1 MAVRAKH
8 FDYWISLDERGEL
21 TADGDPVTIE
31 GDISAEHL
39 LLTALARCSISSL
52 EHFARQKDVEIS
64 RLGILVRDGD
74 PPRRTRSATDSSASS
89 ASSTSGSAASLPTT
103 SLRNLL
109 ESAEWGCFIGA
120 SLDPAPKYS
129 WRVNGRDL

>member
-21 TADGDPVTIE
+21 TADGDPVAIG
-31 GDISAEHL
+31 GDVSAEHL

-52 EHFARQKDVEIS
+52 EHFARQKDVD
-64 RLGILVRDGD
+64 V
-74 PPRRTRSATDSSASS
+74 
-89 ASSTSGSAASLPTT
+89 TT
-103 SLRNLL
+103 SAYASGTVTRREQQERYGFVSIECKLDVQLTGELADDELRSLL

>member
-21 TADGDPVTIE
+21 TADGDPVAIG
-31 GDISAEHL
+31 GDVSAEHL
-39 LLTALARCSISSL
+39 LLTALARCSIASL
-52 EHFARQKDVEIS
+52 EHFARQKDVDVITS
-64 RLGILVRDGD
+64 AYASGTVT
-74 PPRRTRSATDSSASS
+74 RREDQERYGFVSIECKLDVQLAGELADDE
-89 ASSTSGSAASLPTT
+89 
-103 SLRNLL
+103 LRNLL

-120 SLDPAPKYS
+120 SLDPAPKYN

>member
-8 FDYWISLDERGEL
+8 FDYWISLDERGGL
-21 TADGDPVTIE
+21 IADGDPVTIGGE
-31 GDISAEHL
+31 ISAEHL

-52 EHFARQKDVEIS
+52 EHFARQKDADVTAS
-64 RLGILVRDGD
+64 AYASGTVT
-74 PPRRTRSATDSSASS
+74 RREDQERYGFVSIECKLDVQLAGELADDE
-89 ASSTSGSAASLPTT
+89 
-103 SLRNLL
+103 LRNLL

>member
-21 TADGDPVTIE
+21 TADGNPVTIG
-31 GDISAEHL
+31 GDVSAEHL

-52 EHFARQKDVEIS
+52 EHFARQKDVDVTAS
-64 RLGILVRDGD
+64 AYASGTVT
-74 PPRRTRSATDSSASS
+74 RREDQERYGFVSIECKLHVQLTGELADDELRS
-89 ASSTSGSAASLPTT
+89 
-103 SLRNLL
+103 LL

>member
-8 FDYWISLDERGEL
+8 FDYWISLDERGGL
-21 TADGDPVTIE
+21 SADGNPVSIG
-31 GDISAEHL
+31 GDVSAEHL

-52 EHFARQKDVEIS
+52 EHFAGQKDVE
-64 RLGILVRDGD
+64 V
-74 PPRRTRSATDSSASS
+74 SASAY
-89 ASSTSGSAASLPTT
+89 ASGTVTRRGDEDRYGFVTIECKLDVKLTGELADDE
-103 SLRNLL
+103 LRSLL

-120 SLDPAPKYS
+120 SLDPAPRYS

>member
-1 MAVRAKH
+1 VRAKH
-8 FDYWISLDERGEL
+8 FDYWISLDERGGL
-21 TADGDPVTIE
+21 TADGDPVTIG

-52 EHFARQKDVEIS
+52 EHFARQKDVDVTAS
-64 RLGILVRDGD
+64 AYASGIVT
-74 PPRRTRSATDSSASS
+74 RREDQERYGFVSIECKLDVQLEGELADDE
-89 ASSTSGSAASLPTT
+89 
-103 SLRNLL
+103 LRNLL

>member
-21 TADGDPVTIE
+21 TADGDPVTIG
-31 GDISAEHL
+31 GDVSAEHL

-52 EHFARQKDVEIS
+52 EHFARQKDVDVTASAYASGTVTRREDQERYGFVSIECKLDVQL
-64 RLGILVRDGD
+64 RGELGD
-74 PPRRTRSATDSSASS
+74 AE
-89 ASSTSGSAASLPTT
+89 
-103 SLRNLL
+103 LRELL

>member
-8 FDYWISLDERGEL
+8 FDYWISLDERGGL
-21 TADGDPVTIE
+21 SADGTPVTIG
-31 GDISAEHL
+31 GDVSAEHL
-39 LLTALARCSISSL
+39 LLAALARCSISSL
-52 EHFARQKDVEIS
+52 EHFAGQKDLEV
-64 RLGILVRDGD
+64 
-74 PPRRTRSATDSSASS
+74 SASAY
-89 ASSTSGSAASLPTT
+89 ASGTVTRREDQDRYGFVSFECKLDVKLAGELADDE
-103 SLRNLL
+103 LRNLL

>member
-1 MAVRAKH
+1 VAVRAKH

-21 TADGDPVTIE
+21 TADGDPVAVG
-31 GDISAEHL
+31 GDVSAEHL

-52 EHFARQKDVEIS
+52 EHFAGQKDVE
-64 RLGILVRDGD
+64 V
-74 PPRRTRSATDSSASS
+74 SASAY
-89 ASSTSGSAASLPTT
+89 ASGTVTRREDQNRYGFVSFECKLDVQLAGELADHE
-103 SLRNLL
+103 LRNLL

-120 SLDPAPKYS
+120 SLDPAPRYS

>member
-21 TADGDPVTIE
+21 TADGDPVAIG
-31 GDISAEHL
+31 GDVSAEHL
-39 LLTALARCSISSL
+39 LLTALARCSIASL
-52 EHFARQKDVEIS
+52 EHFARQKDVDVITS
-64 RLGILVRDGD
+64 AYASGTVT
-74 PPRRTRSATDSSASS
+74 RREDQERYGFVSIECKLDVQLAGELADDE
-89 ASSTSGSAASLPTT
+89 
-103 SLRNLL
+103 LRNLL

>member
-21 TADGDPVTIE
+21 TADGDPVTIG

-52 EHFARQKDVEIS
+52 EHFARQKDVE
-64 RLGILVRDGD
+64 V
-74 PPRRTRSATDSSASS
+74 
-89 ASSTSGSAASLPTT
+89 TT
-103 SLRNLL
+103 SAYASGTVTRREDQERYGFVSIECKLDVQLGGELADDELRNLL
-109 ESAEWGCFIGA
+109 ASAEWGCFIGA

>member
-1 MAVRAKH
+1 VAVRAKH

-21 TADGDPVTIE
+21 TADGDPVTIG
-31 GDISAEHL
+31 GDITAEHL

-52 EHFARQKDVEIS
+52 EHFARQKDVD
-64 RLGILVRDGD
+64 V
-74 PPRRTRSATDSSASS
+74 
-89 ASSTSGSAASLPTT
+89 TT
-103 SLRNLL
+103 SAYASGTVTRREDQERYGFVSIECKLDVQLAGELADDELRNLL

>member
-1 MAVRAKH
+1 VAVRAKH
-8 FDYWISLDERGEL
+8 FDYWISLDERGQL
-21 TADGDPVTIE
+21 TADGDPVTIG
-31 GDISAEHL
+31 GDVSAEHL

-52 EHFARQKDVEIS
+52 EHFAGQKDLEV
-64 RLGILVRDGD
+64 
-74 PPRRTRSATDSSASS
+74 SASAY
-89 ASSTSGSAASLPTT
+89 ASGTVTRREDQDRYGFVSFECKLDVTLAGELADDE
-103 SLRNLL
+103 LRNLL

>member
-8 FDYWISLDERGEL
+8 FDYWISLDERGGL
-21 TADGDPVTIE
+21 SADGNPVTIG
-31 GDISAEHL
+31 GDVSAEHL

-52 EHFARQKDVEIS
+52 EHFAGQKDVE
-64 RLGILVRDGD
+64 V
-74 PPRRTRSATDSSASS
+74 SASAY
-89 ASSTSGSAASLPTT
+89 ASGTVTRRGDEDRYGFVTIECKLDVKLTGELADDE
-103 SLRNLL
+103 LRSLL

-120 SLDPAPKYS
+120 SLDPAPRYS